1 MISLGSPPAGEDS
14 GKAETDRTIILML
27 GVGGSGKE
35 EKSLS
40 VRRGISNINNF
51 SETPSRRRVKII
63 LILIILNYY

>member
-1 MISLGSPPAGEDS
+1 MISFGSPPAGEDS

-63 LILIILNYY
+63 LILIIINYY